1 MLPYEIRGAVPS
13 DEDQLLA
20 VAHHL
25 NTVNLPDDR
34 AAIAGILDH
43 ASKSFTAAIKDP
55 KRREYVFVLVDTA
68 ASKIVGTSMIIA
80 QLGRRDAPYIYF
92 DVIDEERYSATL
104 DRHFRHTTLNIGYSY
119 NGPTE
124 IGGLI
129 LHPDYR
135 KVPERLGQFIS
146 YVRFLYP

>member
-1 MLPYEIRGAVPS
+1 MLPYEIRGAVPT

-34 AAIAGILDH
+34 AAIHGILDH
-43 ASKSFTAAIKDP
+43 AHKSFTGAIKDP

-68 ASKIVGTSMIIA
+68 ENRIVGTPMVIA
-80 QLGRRDAPYIYF
+80 QLGRKDAPYIYF
-92 DVIDEERYSATL
+92 DVILDERYSATL
-104 DRHFRHTTLNIGYSY
+104 DRDFARTALCIGYSY

-129 LHPDYR
+129 LAPEYR
-135 KVPERLGQFIS
+135 KATERIRQFIS
-146 YVRFLYP
+146 YDGLFY